1 MYVTEAMIQSME
13 EMMRNAADMEKSIK
27 MMMESEGRM
36 HGLELDRRHSARDMW
51 KQLMD
56 HMSNASAQSSMM
68 TEMSDPM
75 MHTHSDG
82 IEHSHPGGD
91 NEHHHHEDGTMHN
104 HDGGDQQHDHPHE
117 DMDGLPSD
125 VEPTNTMP
133 PTDMPMTEAEQV
145 ALERGTATAPD
156 QDENK

>member
-13 EMMRNAADMEKSIK
+13 EMMRNASDMEKSIK

-36 HGLELDRRHSARDMW
+36 HGMELDRRHSARDMW

-68 TEMSDPM
+68 TEMDDP
-75 MHTHSDG
+75 
-82 IEHSHPGGD
+82 I
-91 NEHHHHEDGTMHN
+91 EHHH
-104 HDGGDQQHDHPHE
+104 HE

-125 VEPTNTMP
+125 VEPTQPPMEPMASAPIPGPANT
-133 PTDMPMTEAEQV
+133 QS
-145 ALERGTATAPD
+145 
-156 QDENK
+156 

>member
-13 EMMRNAADMEKSIK
+13 EMMRNASDMEKSIK

-36 HGLELDRRHSARDMW
+36 HGIELDRRHGARDMW

-82 IEHSHPGGD
+82 MEHSHPGGD
-91 NEHHHHEDGTMHN
+91 DEHHHHEDGTMHN
-104 HDGGDQQHDHPHE
+104 HDGGDMQHTHD
-117 DMDGLPSD
+117 DGAPSS
-125 VEPTNTMP
+125 VEPA
-133 PTDMPMTEAEQV
+133 PMTEGMSEAEQV
-145 ALERGTATAPD
+145 AEERRAAHAQED
-156 QDENK
+156 NEEK

>member
-13 EMMRNAADMEKSIK
+13 EMMRNASDMEKSIK

-36 HGLELDRRHSARDMW
+36 HGMELDRRHSARDMW

-68 TEMSDPM
+68 TEMDDSIM
-75 MHTHSDG
+75 
-82 IEHSHPGGD
+82 
-91 NEHHHHEDGTMHN
+91 HHH
-104 HDGGDQQHDHPHE
+104 HE

-125 VEPTNTMP
+125 VEPTQPPMEPTASAPIPGPANT
-133 PTDMPMTEAEQV
+133 QS
-145 ALERGTATAPD
+145 
-156 QDENK
+156 

>member
-13 EMMRNAADMEKSIK
+13 EMMRNASDMEKSIK

-36 HGLELDRRHSARDMW
+36 HGIELDRRHGARDMW

-82 IEHSHPGGD
+82 MEHSHPGGD

-104 HDGGDQQHDHPHE
+104 HDGGEMPHTHD

-145 ALERGTATAPD
+145 AEERRAAHAQEKNED
-156 QDENK
+156 K